1 MLLEPVLT
9 NPIPIHEADA
19 LLARLDGPSSPSRR
33 PVVHGGPVRYRL
45 RQRAMDAAM
54 AVLGP
59 MARHEFEYDTFR
71 VDGWWIW
78 KPTDEV
84 PAVARN
90 SFQAKMDGGR
100 RAAARIGA
108 KTVKTA
114 TVVLELP
121 EGQALA
127 LAQLCQR
134 LTTEQIIELSRGKG
148 DMDVAVSKLGSALK
162 EAGFNPQ

>member
-1 MLLEPVLT
+1 MLLTFTEAF
-9 NPIPIHEADA
+9 PILEADA
-19 LLARLDGPSSPSRR
+19 LLARLDTPATPRR
-33 PVVHGGPVRYRL
+33 PPVVRGEPQRYRL
-45 RQRAMDAAM
+45 RQHAMDAAL

-59 MARHEFEYDTFR
+59 LARHEFEYETHR

-78 KPTDEV
+78 KATDDE
-84 PAVARN
+84 ARPVTRG
-90 SFQAKMDGGR
+90 SFQAKVNGGR

-134 LTTEQIIELSRGKG
+134 LKIEDIIRLSGGKG
-148 DMDVAVSKLGSALK
+148 DMDVAIAKLGGALK